1 MANMFDFSLKKK
13 LTKAE
18 KPAEQIASE
27 EISETL
33 SAFKKRANTEASEKS
48 SNTNSE
54 FWFAVYFAD
63 EAQRNQFLRKIDGM
77 GLLND
82 QYINGE
88 ALAKKLGVELTP
100 KKIKKPKP
108 FRSPKNIED
117 IIGF

>member
-1 MANMFDFSLKKK
+1 MALFDLSLKKK
-13 LTKAE
+13 PKKTDKSAE
-18 KPAEQIASE
+18 VVSSE

-33 SAFKKRANTEASEKS
+33 SAFKSRAKDEESKKS
-48 SNTNSE
+48 NNTNSD

-63 EAQRNQFLRKIDGM
+63 EGQRNEFLKKINSM

-88 ALAKKLGVELTP
+88 EFAKKLGIELTP

-108 FRSPKNIED
+108 FRRPKGID
-117 IIGF
+117 DLIGF